1 MLKYWGINTNNT
13 KHQIP
18 INNVPKNFISLY
30 LTFKQETSANIQ
42 ESEQHDLVDQEI
54 ETENK
59 LYLAEEILSAQKVE
73 EVLSWWNSNK
83 KKHLSG

>member
-1 MLKYWGINTNNT
+1 MLL
-13 KHQIP
+13 
-18 INNVPKNFISLY
+18 VS
-30 LTFKQETSANIQ
+30 TFKPETSANTQ

-59 LYLAEEILSAQKVE
+59 LYLVEEILSAQKVE

-83 KKHLSG
+83 KKTLIWLSLQEGIF